1 LVLFDSVPDLDTT
14 SAKNILRKFAQDNF
28 LLDSSEE
35 RKSRSKSNVSVHEF
49 PIIGGFGMDVKS
61 PHDVPPEIE
70 KRLNDSGLRND
81 RGGPSKFTVMDP
93 ETTVVI
99 ESLDKFARQQIIEVF
114 PEMTEVALGYVQ
126 FIRVDAGSEV
136 KRHHDPCAYGDIVAV
151 YAIQGEGLVGIEG
164 IGEDF
169 LLKEGQFYVFDHK
182 IDHWVDCKQSTET
195 RLTVTL
201 RYFEI
206 GISRAILKN
215 QSIDNFFLEN
225 GYTTWDLELSF
236 GDMEIMSNFCSC
248 FTGGDHRELLGSR
261 KAISVPLAEL
271 PECSQRIFTPKLFD
285 VLSHYFGYEPAI
297 IEAVIVK
304 VQSGL
309 EAQLIH
315 PDTSL
320 GYGLS
325 ANLAIQFDSYL
336 TTWLIPGSHTPERKK
351 DLKCTDDSIDC
362 EMAKPLQYQPCISE
376 RKNAMLYDSSILH
389 FGGGNTSSN
398 CNSSRIFFTFG
409 AILPVSVMKEI
420 TPKYHAPEDPMINK
434 LVLEKINKDMLQSSL
449 RYKFK
454 EFYDGKVVSFDEF
467 ALFNESNIAFVG
479 DVKRVIVE
487 NVFLIHTND
496 GNFTLK
502 EMDILAKLVMMI
514 VRGDN
519 VKPKRREIKE
529 YDSWIKLFEQG
540 TDEKIS
546 NFAQKVKQ
554 YYSADSANNKEVVFS
569 GTAIKKKEMLTEL
582 SQIYSTFNQYR
593 IREVNH
599 KVVSFV
605 KDYLYETFSDTFS
618 DWKNWKNKL
627 SEIEDKIEAQVTII
641 NVHKEYEYESPDFHM
656 SWGDDAI
663 RDYIGSIIF
672 TSASVDQRRKRL
684 ERLVEHF
691 KDDKVPAI
699 KRMFYQKF
707 SSLGNRDISEKL
719 EEIFQESI
727 AVFESSTSLYTDV
740 VIPEDL
746 LLSWKSMPILK
757 IMERIATSKSK
768 KKSTTDF
775 ETLENYF
782 DLYVSYAAVPYL
794 QEFLFRYFTE
804 KKKQQTLNAVDVQL
818 IQETFVSTRARSIEM
833 NQIEKSEEVTDE
845 VLDLLKSKLLFNMVH
860 TFAFEEDTRNLS
872 KQKKLLQTSFTS
884 FKKVFQNISEPSE
897 KVLFI
902 KESKKSSEKI
912 IDLTKKTLRQI
923 DGCDNFNFIK
933 EKLNKLIKA
942 FAKEEKEH
950 VKIVEVLK
958 VKVETIRNKKVNF
971 L

>member
-1 LVLFDSVPDLDTT
+1 
-14 SAKNILRKFAQDNF
+14 
-28 LLDSSEE
+28 
-35 RKSRSKSNVSVHEF
+35 
-49 PIIGGFGMDVKS
+49 MDVKS
-61 PHDVPPEIE
+61 PHHVPPEIE
-70 KRLNDSGLRND
+70 KRLNDSGMRND

-114 PEMTEVALGYVQ
+114 PEMSEVALGYVQ

-136 KRHHDPCAYGDIVAV
+136 KKHHDPCAYGDIVAV

-182 IDHWVDCKQSTET
+182 IDHWVDCKQSKET

-206 GISRAILKN
+206 GIGRVILKN

-236 GDMEIMSNFCSC
+236 GDMEIMSNFCSS

-271 PECSQRIFTPKLFD
+271 PGCSQRIFTPKLFD
-285 VLSHYFGYEPAI
+285 VLSQYFGYEPAI
-297 IEAVIVK
+297 IEAVIIK
-304 VQSGL
+304 VQPGL

-351 DLKCTDDSIDC
+351 DFKCTDDSIDC
-362 EMAKPLQYQPCISE
+362 EMAKASQYQPCISE
-376 RKNAMLYDSSILH
+376 QKNAMLYDSSILH
-389 FGGGNTSSN
+389 FGGENTSSN
-398 CNSSRIFFTFG
+398 CNSSRMFFTFG
-409 AILPVSVMKEI
+409 AILPVSLMKEI

-434 LVLEKINKDMLQSSL
+434 LVLEKINKDMIQSTL
-449 RYKFK
+449 RYKFM
-454 EFYDGKVVSFDEF
+454 EFYDGKVVPFDEF
-467 ALFNESNIAFVG
+467 ALFNKSNIAFVE

-487 NVFLIHTND
+487 DVFLIHKND
-496 GNFTLK
+496 GDFTAK
-502 EMDILAKLVMMI
+502 EMDILAKRVMMI
-514 VRGDN
+514 IRGDC
-519 VKPKRREIKE
+519 VKPKRREFKE
-529 YDSWIKLFEQG
+529 CDSWIELCEQG
-540 TDEKIS
+540 TDEKVS
-546 NFAQKVKQ
+546 NVAQKVKQ
-554 YYSADSANNKEVVFS
+554 YYSANNKEVVFS
-569 GTAIKKKEMLTEL
+569 GNVVKKREMLAEL
-582 SQIYSTFNQYR
+582 SEIYSTFNQYR
-593 IREVNH
+593 NREIDH

-627 SEIEDKIEAQVTII
+627 REIEDKIEAKVAII
-641 NVHKEYEYESPDFHM
+641 NVQKEYENESPDFHM

-672 TSASVDQRRKRL
+672 TSASFDQRRKRL
-684 ERLVEHF
+684 ELLVEDF
-691 KDDKVPAI
+691 KDDKVPSI
-699 KRMFYQKF
+699 KRMIYQKF
-707 SSLGNRDISEKL
+707 SSLKNRDISEQIQ
-719 EEIFQESI
+719 EIFQESI
-727 AVFESSTSLYTDV
+727 TVFASSTPLYSGV

-757 IMERIATSKSK
+757 IMERIVTATSKSNK
-768 KKSTTDF
+768 KRNDF
-775 ETLENYF
+775 QISLENYF

-794 QEFLFRYFTE
+794 HEFLFRYFTE
-804 KKKQQTLNAVDVQL
+804 KKNQQALSAADVQF
-818 IQETFVSTRARSIEM
+818 IQETFVSTRARI
-833 NQIEKSEEVTDE
+833 NQIGNLVEVTDK
-845 VLDLLKSKLLFNMVH
+845 VLESQLLFNMVH
-860 TFAFEEDTRNLS
+860 TFAFEEDQRNLL

-884 FKKVFQNISEPSE
+884 FKKVFQNVSEPSE
-897 KVLFI
+897 EVLFI

-912 IDLTKKTLRQI
+912 IDLTKKMLKQI
-923 DGCDNFNFIK
+923 DGSDNFNFIK

-942 FAKEEKEH
+942 VAKEEKEQKFG
-950 VKIVEVLK
+950 KIVEVLK
-958 VKVETIRNKKVNF
+958 AKVETIRNKKVNF